1 MRIVVGLGNPG
12 NEYAATRHNVGF
24 MVVQELARRW
34 RLSLEPSGRNAYL
47 ARGVIAG
54 EQTMLL
60 EPQLY
65 MNRSG
70 AALAQVA
77 PLAVP
82 SDLVVIHD
90 DLDLDF
96 GSVRVK
102 RGGGTAGH
110 RGLDSI
116 AALCGREF
124 TRVRV
129 GIGRPARG
137 EDVVGY
143 VLSAFPAEQHAAV
156 AAAVAR
162 AADATERVLRDGEA
176 KAMNCFNVR
185 TQSGTAPSGTAAA
198 PAPIGRK

>member
-1 MRIVVGLGNPG
+1 MRVVVGLGNPG
-12 NEYAATRHNVGF
+12 GEYATTRHNLGF
-24 MVVQELARRW
+24 RVVQELARRW
-34 RLSLEPSGRNAYL
+34 RLTFEPFGSS
-47 ARGVIAG
+47 ARVAHGVIAG
-54 EQTMLL
+54 EHTMLV

-70 AALAQVA
+70 AALAEVA
-77 PLAVP
+77 PLIVP

-90 DLDLDF
+90 DLDLAF

-116 AALCGREF
+116 ASHFGYDF

-129 GIGRPARG
+129 GIGRPAQG
-137 EDVVGY
+137 EEDVAGY
-143 VLSAFPAEQHAAV
+143 VLSAYPAEQRDAV
-156 AAAVAR
+156 AAAVER
-162 AADATERVLRDGEA
+162 AADAVECVLRDGEE

-185 TQSGTAPSGTAAA
+185 AKSGVAAA
-198 PAPIGRK
+198 PAPMGRK

>member
-12 NEYAATRHNVGF
+12 NEYAATRHNAGF
-24 MVVQELARRW
+24 MVVEELARRW
-34 RLSLEPSGRNAYL
+34 RLSLEPSGRSAHL
-47 ARGVIAG
+47 AQGMIAG
-54 EQTMLL
+54 EQTMLI

-70 AALAQVA
+70 AALADVA
-77 PLAVP
+77 PLVLP
-82 SDLVVIHD
+82 SELVVIHD
-90 DLDLDF
+90 DLDLEF

-116 AALCGREF
+116 AAHYGREF

-137 EDVVGY
+137 EEVVGY
-143 VLSAFPAEQHAAV
+143 VLSALPAEQHEAV
-156 AAAVAR
+156 AATVAR
-162 AADATERVLRDGEA
+162 AADAVERVLRDGEE
-176 KAMNCFNVR
+176 KAMSCFNVR
-185 TQSGTAPSGTAAA
+185 TRTRAAAA
-198 PAPIGRK
+198 PAPNGRK

>member
-12 NEYAATRHNVGF
+12 SEYATTRHNVGF
-24 MVVQELARRW
+24 RVVEELARRW
-34 RLSLEPSGRNAYL
+34 RLRLEPTGRSVQL
-47 ARGVIAG
+47 AQGVIAG
-54 EQTMLL
+54 EPTMLL
-60 EPQLY
+60 KPQLY

-70 AALAQVA
+70 AALAEAA
-77 PLAVP
+77 PLVVA

-90 DLDLDF
+90 DLDLEF
-96 GSVRVK
+96 GAVRVK

-116 AALCGREF
+116 ADHCGHGF

-129 GIGRPARG
+129 GIGRPVHG

-143 VLSAFPAEQHAAV
+143 VLSGFPPEQRDAA
-156 AAAVAR
+156 AAAVER
-162 AADATERVLRDGEA
+162 AADAVECVLRDGEE

-185 TQSGTAPSGTAAA
+185 TRSGAAAA
-198 PAPIGRK
+198 PAPMGRK